1 MKKLVI
7 NGKTISEHLKAFLE
21 AFKRKL
27 SETWEWIK
35 EHKTGILITLGA
47 VAGVA
52 VGAYTLSNSSDS
64 EDYVSVNED
73 DGFSFEPT
81 DYNTYDPQGYEPE
94 EPHQPRYL
102 VERKAF
108 KTGEWYNK
116 TETDW
121 KPAAFS
127 VAKDGGW
134 GRATRL
140 IDRETG
146 EILYETEEDPGMKE
160 LNELAHYDLLGARG
174 YYSARDEESLDV
186 SDASL
191 IWAFSGM
198 DEDYD
203 FGYTEE
209 ELKATFDS

>member
-1 MKKLVI
+1 MKRLLI
-7 NGKTISEHLKAFLE
+7 NGKTISEHLKSLLE
-21 AFKRKL
+21 LFRRKM
-27 SETWEWIK
+27 EEAWGWVK
-35 EHKTGILITLGA
+35 EHKTGIIITLST
-47 VAGVA
+47 VAGIGL
-52 VGAYTLSNSSDS
+52 GALALSNS
-64 EDYVSVNED
+64 YVSEEWTSEED
-73 DGFSFEPT
+73 DCEAT
-81 DYNTYDPQGYEPE
+81 DYNTYGPQDYEPA

-146 EILYETEEDPGMKE
+146 EILYETEEDQGMKE
-160 LNELAHYDLLGARG
+160 LNELMHYDLLGTRG
-174 YYSARDEESLDV
+174 YYPSKDEEYLDV
-186 SDASL
+186 NDASL
-191 IWAFSGM
+191 IWACSGM

-209 ELKATFDS
+209 ELKAAFNS